1 MSASQQVQEHLRA
14 AERAS
19 AEALQMRRRLH
30 HHARQAPGGESPP
43 TVGERAADRAARAI
57 GSWRFLIAQTVVLA
71 GWVTLNIVGWVLH
84 WDPYPFILLNLAL
97 SFQAA
102 YSAPVLLMSS
112 NRQGAVDRE
121 AAERDRLV
129 NRREE
134 AEVEQLV
141 NLMNAQLQQ
150 GAEILELL
158 RARPATA
165 DG

>member
-1 MSASQQVQEHLRA
+1 
-14 AERAS
+14 
-19 AEALQMRRRLH
+19 
-30 HHARQAPGGESPP
+30 
-43 TVGERAADRAARAI
+43 
-57 GSWRFLIAQTVVLA
+57 VLA
-71 GWVTLNIVGWVLH
+71 GWVTLNVLALVRH

-129 NRREE
+129 NRRAE
-134 AEVEQLV
+134 AEVGQLV
-141 NLMNAQLQQ
+141 SLMNAQLAQ

-158 RARPATA
+158 RARPVPA

>member
-1 MSASQQVQEHLRA
+1 MSGSQQVQEHLRA
-14 AERAS
+14 AEHAA
-19 AEALQMRRRLH
+19 AEALRMRQRLH
-30 HHARQAPGGESPP
+30 HHARQARGPEAPP
-43 TVGERAADRAARAI
+43 TFGQRAADAAARTV

-71 GWVTLNIVGWVLH
+71 AWVVLNVVAWVRH

-112 NRQGAVDRE
+112 NRQDAVDRE

-129 NRREE
+129 NRRAE

-141 NLMNAQLQQ
+141 NLINAQLQQ

-158 RARPATA
+158 RARPAAT

>member
-1 MSASQQVQEHLRA
+1 MSQSQQVREHLTA
-14 AERAS
+14 AERA
-19 AEALQMRRRLH
+19 ATEARRMRERLH
-30 HHARQAPGGESPP
+30 HHAHQTAGPAGRP
-43 TVGERAADRAARAI
+43 TFGQRAADGAARVI
-57 GSWRFLIAQTVVLA
+57 GSWRFLIVQTVVLA
-71 GWVTLNIVGWVLH
+71 GWVTLNVLAWVRH

-129 NRREE
+129 NSRAE
-134 AEVEQLV
+134 AEVGQLV
-141 NLMNAQLQQ
+141 SLMNAQLQQ

-158 RARPATA
+158 RARPVAA